1 MAVKSELGEEE
12 IMICLMLKPG
22 RTLTPEELIAFC
34 KERMAYFMVPRY
46 VRLMDQLSKTAT
58 QRTQKAPPF

>member
-1 MAVKSELGEEE
+1 
-12 IMICLMLKPG
+12 MICLMLKPG

-46 VRLMDQLSKTAT
+46 VRLMDQLPKTAT